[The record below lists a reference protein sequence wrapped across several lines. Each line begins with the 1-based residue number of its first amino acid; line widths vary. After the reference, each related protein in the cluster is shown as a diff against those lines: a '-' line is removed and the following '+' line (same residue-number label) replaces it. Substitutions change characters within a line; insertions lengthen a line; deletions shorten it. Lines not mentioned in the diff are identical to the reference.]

1 VTDPDLPLHVEVLG
15 RAPARDVATF
25 LLIHGYGASRFTWR
39 HWAPMLAE
47 LGHVVQIDMKGF
59 GLAPK
64 PDDGLYAPSDQAE
77 LVQRLIETR
86 ELDNVTVIGH
96 SLGGGVAL
104 LSALRLLDAGSI
116 RLSRLVIVAGAAYE
130 QRLPPFVALAE
141 SPRLS
146 SLLFRLAGAR
156 LIVRS
161 VLRSI
166 VHDSVGVSE
175 EQVRGYADPLASRDA
190 VRVLMDVARQIVP
203 PDLEALT
210 RRYGEIGVPTLLMW
224 GRGDRVVPLDVGQAL
239 AEAMPD
245 ARLHVLDACGH
256 LPPEERPHESFEV
269 LASFLSDTAGDPP
282 VPADGQIST

>member
-1 VTDPDLPLHVEVLG
+1 MTDPDLPVHVEVLG
-15 RAPARDVATF
+15 REPAPHVATF
-25 LLIHGYGASRFTWR
+25 LLIHGYGASLFTWR
-39 HWAPMLAE
+39 HWAPRLAE

-64 PDDGLYAPSDQAE
+64 PDDGRYAPSDQAE

-86 ELDNVTVIGH
+86 ELENVTVVGH

-104 LSALRLLDAGSI
+104 LTALRLLDAGST

-130 QRLPPFVALAE
+130 QRLPPFIALAE

-166 VHDSVGVSE
+166 VHESSGVSE
-175 EQVRGYADPLASRDA
+175 EQVRGYADPLVSRDA

-203 PDLEALT
+203 PDLETLT
-210 RRYGEIGVPTLLMW
+210 RRYGEIGVPTLLIW
-224 GRGDRVVPLDVGQAL
+224 GRGDRVVPLDVGQRL
-239 AEAMPD
+239 AVAMPD
-245 ARLHVLDACGH
+245 VRLHVLDACGH
-256 LPPEERPHESFEV
+256 LPPEERPHESFDV

-282 VPADGQIST
+282 GPADR